1 METLATKNADESV
14 TVMVDDHAVASAA
27 DNNGSGAPRTVIVD
41 VSGLGTFSSAS
52 VLSINAASSATS
64 APVPVSV
71 TPAARMMSLGF
82 PTPAKV
88 QKTTI
93 SDDR

>member
-1 METLATKNADESV
+1 
-14 TVMVDDHAVASAA
+14 MVDDHAVASAA

-71 TPAARMMSLGF
+71 TPAARMTVIVPGYGVAWLMLK
-82 PTPAKV
+82 P
-88 QKTTI
+88 
-93 SDDR
+93 